1 MEQKGNSACGAACVA
16 LAGILWGI
24 LGLFVRA
31 LGDSGLTPFD
41 VVGVRALV
49 AAGALLLFL
58 LAADRRALLVR
69 PRDLWCFLGT
79 GLCSI
84 VFFNYCYFTA
94 VRMMSLASAAVLL
107 YTAPAFVMLLSSALF
122 GERLTRRRL
131 AALLCTFLGCASV
144 TGVFG
149 AQQSLTL
156 AGVLIG
162 LGAGLGYALY
172 TIFGRYALARGYQA
186 PTITFYTFLIAAVV
200 SSVLVGGWSQVGGV
214 IKKGG
219 SQVVLCMLALGVL
232 STVMAFLFYT
242 IGLTKMESSYASV
255 IASIEPVTASI
266 LGAVLYR
273 EKLSIWTIAGIAL
286 VLGAILIVNLTDL

>member
-1 MEQKGNSACGAACVA
+1 MEQKGNSACGAACVT

-58 LAADRRALLVR
+58 LATDRRALLVR

-122 GERLTRRRL
+122 GERLTRRRI

-186 PTITFYTFLIAAVV
+186 PTITFYTFLIAA
-200 SSVLVGGWSQVGGV
+200 
-214 IKKGG
+214 
-219 SQVVLCMLALGVL
+219 LCVCLADGTARLRAAAAAPEALALMLALGLV
-232 STVMAFLFYT
+232 STVAPFLLYT
-242 IGLTKMESSYASV
+242 IGLRTLSGARASI
-255 IASIEPVTASI
+255 IASIEPVTAA
-266 LGAVLYR
+266 LL
-273 EKLSIWTIAGIAL
+273 GIAL
-286 VLGAILIVNLTDL
+286 YGEQPGFGTLLGLLLVLLGIFLARKA

>member
-58 LAADRRALLVR
+58 LATDRRALLVR

-122 GERLTRRRL
+122 GERLTRRRI
-131 AALLCTFLGCASV
+131 AALLCSFLGCASV
-144 TGVFG
+144 TGVVG

-156 AGVLIG
+156 AGILIG

-186 PTITFYTFLIAAVV
+186 PTITFYTFLIAA
-200 SSVLVGGWSQVGGV
+200 
-214 IKKGG
+214 
-219 SQVVLCMLALGVL
+219 LCVCLADGTARLRAAAAAPEALALMLALGLV
-232 STVMAFLFYT
+232 STVAPFLLYT
-242 IGLTKMESSYASV
+242 IGLRTLSGARASI
-255 IASIEPVTASI
+255 IASIEPVTAA
-266 LGAVLYR
+266 LL
-273 EKLSIWTIAGIAL
+273 GIAL
-286 VLGAILIVNLTDL
+286 YGEQPGFGTLLGLLLVLLGIFLARKA

>member
-58 LAADRRALLVR
+58 LATDRRALLVR

-107 YTAPAFVMLLSSALF
+107 YTAPA
-122 GERLTRRRL
+122 
-131 AALLCTFLGCASV
+131 
-144 TGVFG
+144 
-149 AQQSLTL
+149 
-156 AGVLIG
+156 GVLIG

-186 PTITFYTFLIAAVV
+186 PTITFYTFLIAA
-200 SSVLVGGWSQVGGV
+200 
-214 IKKGG
+214 
-219 SQVVLCMLALGVL
+219 LCVCLADGTARLRAAAAAPEALALMLALGLV
-232 STVMAFLFYT
+232 STVAPFLLYT
-242 IGLTKMESSYASV
+242 IGLRTLSGARASI
-255 IASIEPVTASI
+255 IASIEPVTAAF
-266 LGAVLYR
+266 L
-273 EKLSIWTIAGIAL
+273 GIAL
-286 VLGAILIVNLTDL
+286 YGEQPGFGTLLGLLLVLLGIFLARKA

>member
-58 LAADRRALLVR
+58 LATDRRALLVR

-107 YTAPAFVMLLSSALF
+107 YTAPAFVMVLTRVFF
-122 GERLTRRRL
+122 GEAFTRRK
-131 AALLCTFLGCASV
+131 LCSLVLTFFGCVLV
-144 TGVFG
+144 TGVLG
-149 AQQSLTL
+149 SETPLSV
-156 AGVLIG
+156 AGILFG
-162 LGAGLGYALY
+162 LGSGLGYGLY
-172 TIFGRYALARGYQA
+172 TIFGKFAMDRGYSAQG
-186 PTITFYTFLIAAVV
+186 ITFYTFLVAAIAA
-200 SSVLVGGWSQVGGV
+200 SAMNGTGAIFAAAQTSALPY
-214 IKKGG
+214 
-219 SQVVLCMLALGVL
+219 MLGLGAL
-232 STVMAFLFYT
+232 STVLPFLLYT
-242 IGLTKMESSYASV
+242 LGLRTLSGSRAS
-255 IASIEPVTASI
+255 ILASIEPVTAAI
-266 LGAVLYR
+266 LG
-273 EKLSIWTIAGIAL
+273 IAAYGETMQPMTLAGVIL
-286 VLGAILIVNLTDL
+286 VLVGIGIGSKSK

>member
-58 LAADRRALLVR
+58 LATDRRALLVR

-122 GERLTRRRL
+122 GERLTRRRI

-149 AQQSLTL
+149 AQQSLTP

-172 TIFGRYALARGYQA
+172 TIFSRYAIARGYQA
-186 PTITFYTFLIAAVV
+186 PTITCYTFLIAA
-200 SSVLVGGWSQVGGV
+200 
-214 IKKGG
+214 
-219 SQVVLCMLALGVL
+219 LCVCLADGTARLRAAAAVPEALALMLALGLV
-232 STVMAFLFYT
+232 STVAPFLLYT
-242 IGLTKMESSYASV
+242 IGLRSLSGARASI
-255 IASIEPVTASI
+255 IASIEPVTAALI
-266 LGAVLYR
+266 
-273 EKLSIWTIAGIAL
+273 GIAL
-286 VLGAILIVNLTDL
+286 YGEQPGIGTLLGLLLVLLGIFFARKA

>member
-1 MEQKGNSACGAACVA
+1 MEQNGNSACGAACVA

-58 LAADRRALLVR
+58 LATDRRALLVR

-122 GERLTRRRL
+122 GERLTRRRI

-186 PTITFYTFLIAAVV
+186 PTITFYTFLIAA
-200 SSVLVGGWSQVGGV
+200 
-214 IKKGG
+214 
-219 SQVVLCMLALGVL
+219 LCVCLADGTARLRAAAAAPEALALMLALGLV
-232 STVMAFLFYT
+232 STVAPFLLYT
-242 IGLTKMESSYASV
+242 IGLRTLSGARASI
-255 IASIEPVTASI
+255 IASIEPATAAL
-266 LGAVLYR
+266 LGIVLYG
-273 EKLSIWTIAGIAL
+273 EQPGFGTLLGLLL
-286 VLGAILIVNLTDL
+286 VLLGIFLARKA

>member
-58 LAADRRALLVR
+58 LATDRRALLVR

-107 YTAPAFVMLLSSALF
+107 YTAPLF
-122 GERLTRRRL
+122 GERLTRRRI

-186 PTITFYTFLIAAVV
+186 PTITFYTFLIAA
-200 SSVLVGGWSQVGGV
+200 
-214 IKKGG
+214 
-219 SQVVLCMLALGVL
+219 LCVCLADGTARLRAAAAAPEALALMLALGLV
-232 STVMAFLFYT
+232 STVAPFLLYT
-242 IGLTKMESSYASV
+242 IGLRTLSGARASI
-255 IASIEPVTASI
+255 IASIEPVTAA
-266 LGAVLYR
+266 LL
-273 EKLSIWTIAGIAL
+273 GIAL
-286 VLGAILIVNLTDL
+286 YGEQPGFGTLLGLLLVLLGIFLARKA